1 MCTKALPN
9 FMVLF
14 AEYSKE
20 YHTVFKKKEKKRK
33 KNIAICH
40 HICNMEIILE
50 DVTSGLCTLLPEI
63 QAQQAASCSPNGYDT
78 SLNNDDTELEIKMT
92 LVDSLL

>member
-1 MCTKALPN
+1 
-9 FMVLF
+9 
-14 AEYSKE
+14 
-20 YHTVFKKKEKKRK
+20 
-33 KNIAICH
+33 
-40 HICNMEIILE
+40 MEIILE
-50 DVTSGLCTLLPEI
+50 DVTSGLCTLLPDL